1 MSRRRWTTSWLIT
14 RKVLQHWYFSD
25 ETPFTSKCGDL
36 QRDEQLRAWG
46 LDSGQT
52 KMQKG
57 LLKEI
62 YGAFVVFSILADAY
76 ITDLNMNMSCW
87 LDQPGECETFGSIS
101 EGSKSSHLSLPCAC
115 ASLAIMEEQLK
126 ELILKLNHF
135 ETDTD
140 SWRDRGIEAWN
151 MWWYRL
157 EAHDITGWYH
167 FSYINPS
174 YIHPPTNMCL
184 Y

>member
-14 RKVLQHWYFSD
+14 KKAQQHWYFSD

-46 LDSGQT
+46 LDSGQI

-76 ITDLNMNMSCW
+76 ITDLNMNLSCW
-87 LDQPGECETFGSIS
+87 LDQRGECETFGSIS

-140 SWRDRGIEAWN
+140 GWRDREIEAWN
-151 MWWYRL
+151 MFVICC
-157 EAHDITGWYH
+157 DTG
-167 FSYINPS
+167 
-174 YIHPPTNMCL
+174 
-184 Y
+184 

>member
-1 MSRRRWTTSWLIT
+1 MIASFREMHRIGLVTGWLIT
-14 RKVLQHWYFSD
+14 NKYSTIEFFFWSN
-25 ETPFTSKCGDL
+25 FTSKCGDL

-62 YGAFVVFSILADAY
+62 SGAFVVFSTLADAY
-76 ITDLNMNMSCW
+76 ITDLDMNISCW

-126 ELILKLNHF
+126 ELNI
-135 ETDTD
+135 
-140 SWRDRGIEAWN
+140 IEVESFWN
-151 MWWYRL
+151 R
-157 EAHDITGWYH
+157 H
-167 FSYINPS
+167 S
-174 YIHPPTNMCL
+174 
-184 Y
+184 